1 MTHLTPAEIVDAL
14 DGALSAGRASHARA
28 CAQCREEVERAASML
43 AGVRAVDA
51 PEPSPLFWEHFSAR
65 VRGAVGAERVHG
77 RRGSWPWWMW
87 APLGSAAALALVA
100 GLWIGQPGPSPH
112 VARRT
117 VAPPHVA
124 PSHVAPSH
132 VAEPHVARRTVAPSH
147 VAEPHVAPSHVEEW
161 RLLADLAGE
170 MEWDEAGEAGLTIAP
185 GAAEYALRQL
195 SGDQQKELVRLLETE
210 IDRLK
215 SRG

>member
-117 VAPPHVA
+117 VAA
-124 PSHVAPSH
+124 SH
-132 VAEPHVARRTVAPSH
+132 VAPSH

>member
-51 PEPSPLFWEHFSAR
+51 PEPSPLFWDHFSAR
-65 VRGAVGAERVHG
+65 VRGAVGAERARG

-124 PSHVAPSH
+124 
-132 VAEPHVARRTVAPSH
+132 
-147 VAEPHVAPSHVEEW
+147 EPHVAPSHVEEW
-161 RLLADLAGE
+161 RLLADLAEE
-170 MEWDEAGEAGLTIAP
+170 MEWDEAGEAGFTIAP
-185 GAAEYALRQL
+185 GAAEYALHQL